1 VTRVKICGLT
11 TVEDAQAAA
20 AAGAD
25 MIGFVFAPSPRQV
38 DAAQAAGIAAV
49 LPPFVLRVG
58 VFVDADYD
66 TICRT
71 AAQARLDALQL
82 HGSENNA
89 LLERLRRDGH
99 RVIKAVRVRDEA
111 SLDGIADIV
120 ADALLLDA
128 GGGARAGGTG
138 RTFDW
143 RLACLAKERLR
154 EQGRS
159 VPLILAGGLR
169 PDNVAD
175 ALRQAV
181 PDGVDV
187 SSGVEQAPGRK
198 CPQRMREFV
207 MRVRRYDV
215 ETADSGDAVRAS
227 RGA

>member
-1 VTRVKICGLT
+1 MVTRVKICGLT

-89 LLERLRRDGH
+89 LLERLRRGGH
-99 RVIKAVRVRDEA
+99 
-111 SLDGIADIV
+111 
-120 ADALLLDA
+120 
-128 GGGARAGGTG
+128 
-138 RTFDW
+138 
-143 RLACLAKERLR
+143 
-154 EQGRS
+154 
-159 VPLILAGGLR
+159 
-169 PDNVAD
+169 
-175 ALRQAV
+175 
-181 PDGVDV
+181 
-187 SSGVEQAPGRK
+187 PG
-198 CPQRMREFV
+198 
-207 MRVRRYDV
+207 
-215 ETADSGDAVRAS
+215 
-227 RGA
+227 